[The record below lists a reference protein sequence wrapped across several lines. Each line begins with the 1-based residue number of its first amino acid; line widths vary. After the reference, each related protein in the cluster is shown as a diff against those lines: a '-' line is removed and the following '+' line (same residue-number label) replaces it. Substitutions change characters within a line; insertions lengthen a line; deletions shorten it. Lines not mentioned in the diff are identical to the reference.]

1 MATGLFRPAIPRKPN
16 CPDVIPLPPATNQT
30 TAPAETIPLPE
41 RQESRQNRRIKP
53 SPLPTTQRSCFG
65 RYRNIR
71 SRHIRTTALWP
82 ILHPPELSRPA
93 APRPVKHPLRPVLP
107 QRKAVVYPDR
117 PPANQHHTSR
127 LIRQKQLRPFPVPTE
142 NHKRRQPVA
151 SSRILHPYAALEHPD
166 TGILHHTERIPRRR
180 QTAMSIP
187 LPTDPSIGS
196 TGNRTRS
203 HQPGQHHNRQPTR
216 FHLHPPFMSFL
227 HTPEHILPPEK
238 PRTPGR
244 TIASRLWTSYRT
256 PPPEHAIITTWK
268 SDKSTCAN
276 STTSSPSPTPRIS
289 ERPRKTVSPQP
300 SARRHPAPNRPGHHT
315 ICNSGNGRPSP
326 SVSERPVTQN
336 PIRS

>member
-1 MATGLFRPAIPRKPN
+1 MNRQHPAGKETEPDGIHGHRIVPASDIPETRKVPGNFFIQPANVSCFADTVTGQQNPGNPIVRNFRF

-71 SRHIRTTALWP
+71 SRHTRTTALWS

-216 FHLHPPFMSFL
+216 FHPHPPFMSFL
-227 HTPEHILPPEK
+227 HTPEHVLSPEN

-244 TIASRLWTSYRT
+244 TIASCLWTSYRT
-256 PPPEHAIITTWK
+256 PSPEHAIITT
-268 SDKSTCAN
+268 
-276 STTSSPSPTPRIS
+276 
-289 ERPRKTVSPQP
+289 
-300 SARRHPAPNRPGHHT
+300 
-315 ICNSGNGRPSP
+315 
-326 SVSERPVTQN
+326 
-336 PIRS
+336 

>member
-1 MATGLFRPAIPRKPN
+1 M
-16 CPDVIPLPPATNQT
+16 PPATNQT

-71 SRHIRTTALWP
+71 SRHTRTTALWP

-93 APRPVKHPLRPVLP
+93 APVLSSTHSALSCRNVKRSFTQTGPRRTSTTLPASSGKNSSARSPSRPKTTKDANPS
-107 QRKAVVYPDR
+107 R
-117 PPANQHHTSR
+117 PPASCTRTPLSNTRIQASCTI
-127 LIRQKQLRPFPVPTE
+127 LNVYPAAA
-142 NHKRRQPVA
+142 RQPCPSLSPPIRPSVPPETA
-151 SSRILHPYAALEHPD
+151 HEATSPD
-166 TGILHHTERIPRRR
+166 NTT
-180 QTAMSIP
+180 
-187 LPTDPSIGS
+187 TDS
-196 TGNRTRS
+196 
-203 HQPGQHHNRQPTR
+203 QPA
-216 FHLHPPFMSFL
+216 FMSFL
-227 HTPEHILPPEK
+227 HTPEHVLSPEN

-268 SDKSTCAN
+268 NDKSTGVN
-276 STTSSPSPTPRIS
+276 STTSSSSPTPRTS
-289 ERPRKTVSPQP
+289 EKPRKTVFPQP
-300 SARRHPAPNRPGHHT
+300 PARRHPAPNRPGHHT

>member
-1 MATGLFRPAIPRKPN
+1 M
-16 CPDVIPLPPATNQT
+16 IPLPPATNQT
-30 TAPAETIPLPE
+30 TVPAETIPLPE

-71 SRHIRTTALWP
+71 SRHTRTTALWP

-93 APRPVKHPLRPVLP
+93 APHPVKHPLRPVLS

-117 PPANQHHTSR
+117 PPTNQHHTSR

-151 SSRILHPYAALEHPD
+151 SPRILHPYAVLEHPD

-216 FHLHPPFMSFL
+216 FHPHPPFMSFL
-227 HTPEHILPPEK
+227 HTPEH
-238 PRTPGR
+238 
-244 TIASRLWTSYRT
+244 
-256 PPPEHAIITTWK
+256 AIITTWK
-268 SDKSTCAN
+268 NDRSTGAN
-276 STTSSPSPTPRIS
+276 SATFFPSPTSRTS
-289 ERPRKTVSPQP
+289 EKPRKTVFPQP
-300 SARRHPAPNRPGHHT
+300 PARRHPAPNRPGHHT